1 VCVFVFSFYND
12 GVDVVMKKYI
22 KPENW
27 IHGMSLEKKGLL
39 KSQAKSFKSYL
50 PKWWSIIV
58 WLILVLAF
66 SHSSLLGQTYAVG
79 DTVDTFGAE
88 ICENGEG
95 YWDYDTDG
103 LNKITWIN
111 IFTSW

>member
-1 VCVFVFSFYND
+1 
-12 GVDVVMKKYI
+12 MKKLSFLHLTI
-22 KPENW
+22 V
-27 IHGMSLEKKGLL
+27 LVTLL
-39 KSQAKSFKSYL
+39 FCTL
-50 PKWWSIIV
+50 R
-58 WLILVLAF
+58 
-66 SHSSLLGQTYAVG
+66 GQTYTVD

>member
-1 VCVFVFSFYND
+1 
-12 GVDVVMKKYI
+12 MKKLSFLHLTI
-22 KPENW
+22 V
-27 IHGMSLEKKGLL
+27 LVTLL
-39 KSQAKSFKSYL
+39 FCTL
-50 PKWWSIIV
+50 R
-58 WLILVLAF
+58 
-66 SHSSLLGQTYAVG
+66 GQTYTVD

-103 LNKITWIN
+103 LNKITLIN